1 MLHING
7 AVIVEGKY
15 DKSRIKNIVDCPVIV
30 TNGFG
35 IFSDSETAKLIRTYA
50 ETGVIVI
57 LTDSDSAGF
66 KIRGHIKGLVPEGR
80 IRNAYVPDV
89 YGKERRKVSPSAE
102 GKLGVEGLPDDVIVS
117 ALKACLSTDD
127 VAVGAD
133 RRRITKMDLFE
144 DGFSGGRNSS
154 LKRQKLIERLNL
166 PQRLPP
172 NSLLDALNSLVG
184 YDEYKALAEEIN
196 ASPDE

>member
-15 DKSRIKNIVDCPVIV
+15 DKSRVKNIVDCPVIV

-35 IFSDSETAKLIRTYA
+35 IFSDGGTAKLIRAYA
-50 ETGVIVI
+50 EAGVIVI

-66 KIRGHIKGLVPEGR
+66 RIRGYIKGLVPEDR

-89 YGKERRKVSPSAE
+89 YGKERRKSSPSAE
-102 GKLGVEGLPDDVIVS
+102 GKLGVEGLPDDVIAA
-117 ALKACLSTDD
+117 ALKACLSADD
-127 VAVGAD
+127 VAVGAVS
-133 RRRITKMDLFE
+133 RRITRLDLFE
-144 DGFSGGRNSS
+144 DGFAGGRNSS
-154 LKRQKLIERLNL
+154 QKRAVLIGRLGL

-172 NSLLDALNSLVG
+172 SSLLEALNSIVS

-196 ASPDE
+196 ALPD

>member
-15 DKSRIKNIVDCPVIV
+15 DKSRIKNLVDCPVIV

-35 IFSDSETAKLIRTYA
+35 IFSDGGIVSLIRTYA
-50 ETGVIVI
+50 EAGVIVI

-66 KIRGHIKGLVPEGR
+66 KIRGRIKGLVPEDR
-80 IRNAYVPDV
+80 IRNAYVPDI
-89 YGKERRKVSPSAE
+89 YGKERRKASPSAE
-102 GKLGVEGLPDDVIVS
+102 GKLGVEGLPDDVILS
-117 ALKACLSTDD
+117 ALKACLSADD
-127 VAVGAD
+127 VALGAES
-133 RRRITKMDLFE
+133 RRITKMDLFE

-154 LKRQKLIERLNL
+154 RKRQRLIERLNL

-172 NSLLDALNSLVG
+172 NSLLDALNSLVS

-196 ASPDE
+196 ASPEE

>member
-7 AVIVEGKY
+7 AVVVEGKY
-15 DKSRIKNIVDCPVIV
+15 DKSRLKNIVDCPVIV

-35 IFSDSETAKLIRTYA
+35 IFSDDDTVRLLRTYA
-50 ETGVIVI
+50 ESGIIVI

-66 KIRGHIKGLVPEGR
+66 KIRGHIKSLIPEDR

-89 YGKERRKVSPSAE
+89 YGKERRKANPSSE
-102 GKLGVEGLPDDVIVS
+102 GKLGVEGLSDDIILS
-117 ALKACLSTDD
+117 ALKACL
-127 VAVGAD
+127 GASD
-133 RRRITKMDLFE
+133 IEKRAHSRRITKLDLFE

-154 LKRQKLIERLNL
+154 RKRQKLIGRLNL

-172 NSLLDALNSLVG
+172 NSLLEALNSVID
-184 YDEYKALAEEIN
+184 YDEYKSLAAEIN

>member
-15 DKSRIKNIVDCPVIV
+15 DKSRVKNLVDCPVIV

-35 IFSDSETAKLIRTYA
+35 IFKDEETARLIRTYA
-50 ETGVIVI
+50 QTGVIVI

-66 KIRGHIKGLVPEGR
+66 KIRGHIKGLVPEER
-80 IRNAYVPDV
+80 IRNAYIPDV
-89 YGKERRKVSPSAE
+89 YGKERRKASPSAE
-102 GKLGVEGLPDDVIVS
+102 GKLGVEGVSDDIILSALQTCLSADDVENRAPS
-117 ALKACLSTDD
+117 
-127 VAVGAD
+127 
-133 RRRITKMDLFE
+133 RRITRMDLFE

-154 LKRQKLIERLNL
+154 RKRAKLIGLANL

-172 NSLLDALNSLVG
+172 NSLLDALNSIMD
-184 YDEYKALAEEIN
+184 YEEYKSLAQKIN
-196 ASPDE
+196 SAADE

>member
-15 DKSRIKNIVDCPVIV
+15 DKSRLKNIVDCPVII

-50 ETGVIVI
+50 ESGVIVI

-66 KIRGHIKGLVPEGR
+66 KIRGHIKGLVPEDR

-89 YGKERRKVSPSAE
+89 YGKERRKASPSAE
-102 GKLGVEGLPDDVIVS
+102 GKLGVEGLSDDIIIP
-117 ALKACLSTDD
+117 ALKACLSADD
-127 VAVGAD
+127 VAVGAES
-133 RRRITKMDLFE
+133 RRITKMDLYE
-144 DGFSGGRNSS
+144 DGFSGGLNSS
-154 LKRQKLIERLNL
+154 LKRQRLIQRLNL

-172 NSLLDALNSLVG
+172 NSLLEALNSIVS

-196 ASPDE
+196 ALPKD